1 MTLLQSGYLAGSP
14 LLSLLEGRCMTLFH
28 NLMVV
33 PAQDGAHSHHSLAFD
48 VNIKCVFLATL
59 ALHALSLF

>member
-1 MTLLQSGYLAGSP
+1 
-14 LLSLLEGRCMTLFH
+14 MTLFH